1 MVVSMSPRINL
12 YGIERT
18 WLTKMNVVTEDR
30 YLPWALMAPTL
41 IIILLIAVFP
51 LFYNLYLSLHFS
63 NLTRPELGMRFIWFK
78 NYVSL
83 FTSSIFWGTFIRTIV
98 FTVVAVGIEMGFGF
112 GLALMFNRE
121 FKGKSAVFPLILIP
135 MITTPIVVGLIWRYM
150 YNGEFGFVS
159 WILQE
164 MGVSVH
170 ALLSD
175 PTTALPA
182 VIFVDV
188 WHWTPFVFL
197 LSLARLNSLPRSPYE
212 AAEIDGASTW
222 QTFKWITFPMMKPVL
237 LVALLLRTMDAFKI
251 FDEIFIMTQGGPGDA
266 TEMLSLEVYRQTF
279 RYFNMGKGAALA
291 IVMLVVII
299 LISRVYLKVFQ
310 KQQEASEG

>member
-1 MVVSMSPRINL
+1 
-12 YGIERT
+12 
-18 WLTKMNVVTEDR
+18 MNVGTEER
-30 YLPWALMAPTL
+30 YLPWALLAPTL

-51 LFYNLYLSLHFS
+51 LIYNLYLSLHFW

-83 FTSSIFWGTFIRTIV
+83 FTSAIFWGTFIRTIV
-98 FTVVAVGIEMGFGF
+98 FTIVAVGMEMCLGF
-112 GLALMFNRE
+112 GLALMFNRD
-121 FKGKSAVFPLILIP
+121 FKGKSVVFPLILIP

-164 MGVSVH
+164 MGFSVH
-170 ALLSD
+170 ALLSN

-182 VIFVDV
+182 VIFVDI

-197 LSLARLNSLPRSPYE
+197 LSLARLNSLPKAPYE

-222 QTFKWITFPMMKPVL
+222 QTFKWITFPMMKSVL

-291 IVMLVVII
+291 IVMLAVII

-310 KQQEASEG
+310 KQQIAAEG